1 MRMALFQKAPKTP
14 EEAKSFEPL
23 EISPDQVLE
32 MSEEEWYETIYRGD
46 SVPQLTVRATIMGS
60 ILGFLLAFT
69 NLYVG
74 LKTGWGLGVA
84 ITACI
89 LSYAV
94 WNFFLQSGV
103 AKSPMTVLENNCMQ
117 STASAAGYS
126 TGGTMVSAIAAMLL
140 MTSTVENPG
149 GEHMKTWILV
159 LWTAFLAVFGTCL
172 AVPMKR
178 NMINKERLKFPS
190 GTAAAVTL
198 QGLYSHG
205 ENAIRKARALFW
217 TMGIGAI
224 FPALIEL
231 KVRTVEG
238 VKSALLPAELHIFD
252 WFSAP
257 GTHVVPDT
265 EAGGSMTKT
274 VAYKPSDWTWVWD
287 VNPVMIAAG
296 ALVGLRIGLYML
308 FGGIL
313 LVYGIGL
320 DALRDIWLSPLGEA
334 WSGILSAAEQ
344 GADVAALG
352 GMADELATQF
362 AGASDSV
369 AKIKALG
376 TGTEWADMA
385 EGFVSEETRG
395 AITKPGKAWKE
406 AGLWL
411 GVPIMLSYGLL
422 QFATQWKTILRAFT
436 SFKDSSSSESGNAA
450 YETKVA
456 ETEVPGSWF
465 GLGTALAGSGLV
477 WLAWYAFSIPPHF
490 ALLAIVM
497 TFFLALVAARAT
509 GESDITPV
517 GAMGK
522 IMQLTFGTIMPQSA
536 TANLMSASITA
547 NGAGCTADLLND
559 LKSGYLLGADP
570 RRQFMAQLLGILAG
584 TAATVTGFYLMVPD
598 ASVMTGDI
606 IVNGVVTG
614 TEPPDFPAPSAQVW
628 LAVAK
633 LMTGGGISAMHPM
646 HRVLVGWGLGIGMLC
661 LILEMASPK
670 KWKAWMPSATGIGLG
685 LILPF
690 QYPLSMALGAII
702 AYCWTKKNK
711 ESADEY
717 MIPAAAGLIA
727 GISIMGVVV
736 ASLNTVLA
744 A

>member
-1 MRMALFQKAPKTP
+1 MSLFQKAPPSP
-14 EEAKSFEPL
+14 EEAKSYEPL
-23 EISPDQVLE
+23 EIGPDEVLE
-32 MSEEEWYETIYRGD
+32 MSEEEWYAKIYRGD

-60 ILGFLLAFT
+60 ILGFALAFT
-69 NLYVG
+69 NLYIG

-94 WNFFLQSGV
+94 WNIFLQRGW

-140 MTSTVENPG
+140 MSVSADNPG
-149 GEHMKTWILV
+149 GEHLRTWVLV
-159 LWTAFLAVFGTCL
+159 TWTAFLAVFGTCL

-198 QGLYSHG
+198 QGLYSKGG
-205 ENAIRKARALFW
+205 EALKKARALFW
-217 TMGIGAI
+217 AMGFGSVFPVILELEFLTEKVLNKAGA
-224 FPALIEL
+224 
-231 KVRTVEG
+231 VVDTVHN
-238 VKSALLPAELHIFD
+238 ALLPGQIAIFD
-252 WFSAP
+252 WLPAP
-257 GTHVVPDT
+257 GTHLND
-265 EAGGSMTKT
+265 AGET
-274 VAYKPSDWTWVWD
+274 VSYKPSDWTWNWD
-287 VNPVMIAAG
+287 MNPVMIAAG
-296 ALVGLRIGLYML
+296 ALVGLRIGIYML
-308 FGGIL
+308 IGGAI
-313 LVYGIGL
+313 LVYGIGTESL
-320 DALRDIWLSPLGEA
+320 EYIWQSPLGDA
-334 WSGILSAAEQ
+334 WEGIRNAADN
-344 GADVAALG
+344 GANVAALG
-352 GMADELATQF
+352 VMADSVVEQF
-362 AGASDSV
+362 SGASDQVNNLKGLSTAAEWQAMSAELV
-369 AKIKALG
+369 E
-376 TGTEWADMA
+376 TEN
-385 EGFVSEETRG
+385 RG
-395 AITKPGKAWKE
+395 AITKPVKAWKE

-422 QFATQWKTILRAFT
+422 QFATQWRTILRAFT
-436 SFKDSSSSESGNAA
+436 SFKGSATEGNSA
-450 YETKVA
+450 YEEQVTK
-456 ETEVPGSWF
+456 TEVPGSWF
-465 GLGTALAGSGLV
+465 GIGTVLAGGGLI
-477 WLAWYAFSIPPHF
+477 WLANFAFNIPPLF

-584 TAATVTGFYLMVPD
+584 TAATVTGFYLLVPD

-606 IVNGVVTG
+606 IVNGVVVG
-614 TEPPDFPAPSAQVW
+614 SEAPDFPAPAAQAW

-633 LMTGGGISAMHPM
+633 LMTGGGIAAMHPM
-646 HRVLVGWGLGIGMLC
+646 HRTLIGWGLGIGLLC
-661 LILEMASPK
+661 LILESISPK
-670 KWKAWMPSATGIGLG
+670 KWKAWMPSATGLGLG

-690 QYPLSMALGAII
+690 QYPVSMAVGAFI
-702 AYCWTKKNK
+702 AWYWDRKNK
-711 ESADEY
+711 ASCEEY
-717 MIPAAAGLIA
+717 MIPVAAGLIA

-736 ASLNTVLA
+736 AILNSVISG
-744 A
+744 